1 MSKVPTFSRRQAEEV
16 RADVRPLIGMRG
28 RWAGPTLRRLGL
40 TGRDLSNFLG
50 SLTATTALRSQ
61 T

>member
-28 RWAGPTLRRLGL
+28 RCDYRLSGALGL
-40 TGRDLSNFLG
+40 AG
-50 SLTATTALRSQ
+50 
-61 T
+61 